1 MIPAAAKP
9 DCTACAK
16 SGGTYD
22 MHCRECVGRW
32 LRYLNSVEA
41 GHNALQAW
49 CKAQAKTEGRDAVA
63 AFLRECGVRA

>member
-1 MIPAAAKP
+1 MIPATAKP

-32 LRYLNSVEA
+32 LRFLNSRKA

-49 CKAQAKTEGRDAVA
+49 CKAQAKAIGRPAVLE
-63 AFLRECGVRA
+63 FLRECGVRA